1 MRNPNMKQSLVLA
14 ALSAVLAGCAA
25 TDGTPPAAL
34 STAEAYYTQADFDRV
49 PKIDVHVH
57 ANMYDPSFLALVRD
71 NGFQVLSINVD
82 YPDFPTL
89 DTQADVAHR
98 YFADDPAHFQFTTT
112 FSMDGFETAGWS
124 ARTNAHL
131 DRELD
136 AGAIGVKV
144 WKNIGM
150 VERNRAGELIMLD
163 DPGFDAVMA
172 HIEQRGVPLIA
183 HQAEPYNCWLPLD
196 QMTTENDRQYF
207 KAHPEYHMYLHPEM
221 PSYQDLMDARN
232 RFVGAHPGLTVMG
245 AHLGSIEWSVDELA
259 DFLDAYPNAVVDMAA
274 RMSNLQYQSNRDR
287 EKVRNFLIKYQNRV
301 LYATDLTLSPLSDEA
316 KAQNPPIDP
325 GADFAAS
332 AEGVWRSDW
341 TYLATPENQYVDT
354 LKADTPGLALPRS
367 VIRKIY
373 YENALRV
380 FPAFAH
386 AS

>member
-1 MRNPNMKQSLVLA
+1 MNPNFRRSLLLA
-14 ALSAVLAGCAA
+14 ALAATVAGCV
-25 TDGTPPAAL
+25 TTGKGPAAL
-34 STAEAYYTQADFDRV
+34 SGSDLPYSAADYDRIR
-49 PKIDVHVH
+49 KIDVHVH
-57 ANMYDPSFLALVRD
+57 ANMYDPSFLALARE
-71 NGFQVLSINVD
+71 NHFQVLSINVD
-82 YPDFPTL
+82 YPDFPSL

-98 YFADDPAHFQFTTT
+98 YFADDAGLFQFATT
-112 FSMDGFETAGWS
+112 FSMDGFETPGWS
-124 ARTNAHL
+124 ARTNAHI
-131 DRELD
+131 DKELA

-163 DPGFDAVMA
+163 DPGFDAVVA

-232 RFVGAHPGLTVMG
+232 RFVEAHPGLTVMG

-287 EKVRNFLIKYQNRV
+287 ERVRDFLIKYQDRV

-332 AEGVWRSDW
+332 AESVWRSDW
-341 TYLATPENQYVDT
+341 TYLATPESQYVDT

>member
-1 MRNPNMKQSLVLA
+1 
-14 ALSAVLAGCAA
+14 
-25 TDGTPPAAL
+25 
-34 STAEAYYTQADFDRV
+34 
-49 PKIDVHVH
+49 
-57 ANMYDPSFLALVRD
+57 MYDPSFLALVRD

>member
-1 MRNPNMKQSLVLA
+1 MRNPHVKQSLVLT

-25 TDGTPPAAL
+25 TDSGTPASL
-34 STAEAYYTQADFDRV
+34 SRADAHYTQADFDRV

-57 ANMYDPSFLALVRD
+57 TNMYDPSFLALVRD

-82 YPDFPTL
+82 YPDFPSL
-89 DTQADVAHR
+89 ETQADVAHR
-98 YFADDPAHFQFTTT
+98 YYADDPAHFQFATT
-112 FSMDGFETAGWS
+112 FSMDGFETPGWS
-124 ARTNAHL
+124 ARTNAHI

-136 AGAIGVKV
+136 AGAIAVKV

-232 RFVGAHPGLTVMG
+232 RFVEAHPGLTVMG

-259 DFLDAYPNAVVDMAA
+259 AFLDAYPNAVVDMAA

-287 EKVRNFLIKYQNRV
+287 EKVRDFLIKYQDRV

-341 TYLATPENQYVDT
+341 TYLATPESQYVDT

-380 FPAFAH
+380 FPAFAQ